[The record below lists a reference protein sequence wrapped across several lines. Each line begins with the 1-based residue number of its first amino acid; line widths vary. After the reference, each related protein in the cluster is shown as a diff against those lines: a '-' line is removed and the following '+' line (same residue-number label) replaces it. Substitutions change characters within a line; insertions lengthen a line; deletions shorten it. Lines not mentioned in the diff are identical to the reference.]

1 MRRLGELYRW
11 VSIALIGLA
20 LVLCTQ
26 SWVKFSD
33 AAALSMKTSLQ
44 LAGGSEYV
52 LEEALEELSRARWDE
67 DAPLTV
73 EDAKR
78 AVKTMVNII
87 EKGGISP
94 IDMQSMTFLAIKMMP
109 EIEELEAEG
118 ISSADG
124 LSAAIQAWVS
134 TAVFFAMLAAAVETI
149 IVHLLKKKSKGVVV
163 PVLFGVYGGWMIWQ
177 VLSFWNGAMDEAL
190 SGAGT
195 YLGGMEELFK
205 MSPTIWPFLAVICLA
220 VSSVLWGLYCKQPG
234 RTAGRAG
241 TGTMRGAEVNGSAGG
256 ATWICPGCGNR
267 INASYQFCTKCGQ
280 RKPDL
285 SIKYCTYC
293 HSPLSPTAKFC
304 PHCSRPTSV
313 SGGVSGG
320 ASRMGTYSAAPS
332 GRTPYSGTTSTETP
346 PLGAGRLTGRGLD
359 ASGNAG
365 VGPRRDG
372 GAGRETDPSDFFTSG
387 DL

>member
-1 MRRLGELYRW
+1 M
-11 VSIALIGLA
+11 
-20 LVLCTQ
+20 
-26 SWVKFSD
+26 
-33 AAALSMKTSLQ
+33 
-44 LAGGSEYV
+44 
-52 LEEALEELSRARWDE
+52 
-67 DAPLTV
+67 
-73 EDAKR
+73 
-78 AVKTMVNII
+78 
-87 EKGGISP
+87 
-94 IDMQSMTFLAIKMMP
+94 
-109 EIEELEAEG
+109 
-118 ISSADG
+118 
-124 LSAAIQAWVS
+124 
-134 TAVFFAMLAAAVETI
+134 
-149 IVHLLKKKSKGVVV
+149 
-163 PVLFGVYGGWMIWQ
+163 
-177 VLSFWNGAMDEAL
+177 
-190 SGAGT
+190 
-195 YLGGMEELFK
+195 
-205 MSPTIWPFLAVICLA
+205 
-220 VSSVLWGLYCKQPG
+220 YCKQPG
-234 RTAGRAG
+234 HTVGRAG

-313 SGGVSGG
+313 SGGGYGG

-365 VGPRRDG
+365 AGPRRDG
-372 GAGRETDPSDFFTSG
+372 GAGRETDHSDFFTSG